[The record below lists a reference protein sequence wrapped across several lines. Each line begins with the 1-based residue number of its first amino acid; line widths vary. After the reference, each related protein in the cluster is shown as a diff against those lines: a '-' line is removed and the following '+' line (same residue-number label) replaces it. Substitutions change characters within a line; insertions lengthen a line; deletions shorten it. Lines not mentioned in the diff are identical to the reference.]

1 MLFFIIF
8 ASLKKSTMKSL
19 KRILFITVIGII
31 LSSFTIEDNTLNQ
44 KSTNSNSAGTLRV
57 STLTSNAGGNYAPR
71 NIVAIWVEDASG
83 NYVKTLLVYANN
95 YKQYLT
101 HWKSK
106 SQYDRTDA
114 ISGAT
119 VNSHATRVCNWDGTN
134 TTGVVVPDGTYRICF
149 ELTDKNATGNY
160 SYFEIEKDSLAHSL
174 SPANVPSFSN
184 ISIIWTPESINDIME
199 YSSHI
204 QCSIAPNPNYGQFKL
219 QLTEVPEKA
228 TIEFY
233 NALGQLIQVENIE
246 NSSETYDL
254 KPHTGMIFY
263 TIVSENR
270 VVFRGKIIVR

>member
-1 MLFFIIF
+1 
-8 ASLKKSTMKSL
+8 MKHF
-19 KRILFITVIGII
+19 KRILFIAIIGII
-31 LSSFTIEDNTLNQ
+31 LTAFTIEDTSLNQ
-44 KSTNSNSAGTLRV
+44 KSVNANSSGNLTV
-57 STLTSNAGGNYAPR
+57 STLTSAAGGNYAPR

-83 NYVKTLLVYANN
+83 NFVKTLLVYANT

-101 HWKSK
+101 HWKTK
-106 SQYDRTDA
+106 SQYNRVDA

-119 VNSHATRVCNWDGTN
+119 VNSHATRVCTWDGTN

-160 SYFEIEKDSLAHSL
+160 SYFEIEKDSVAHSL

-184 ISIIWTPESINDIME
+184 ISITWIPETINDIMV

-219 QLTEVPEKA
+219 QLSEVPEKA

-233 NALGQLIQVENIE
+233 NALGQLIQVESIQ
-246 NSSETYDL
+246 NSSETFDL

-263 TIVSENR
+263 TVLSENKI
-270 VVFRGKIIVR
+270 VFRGKIIVR